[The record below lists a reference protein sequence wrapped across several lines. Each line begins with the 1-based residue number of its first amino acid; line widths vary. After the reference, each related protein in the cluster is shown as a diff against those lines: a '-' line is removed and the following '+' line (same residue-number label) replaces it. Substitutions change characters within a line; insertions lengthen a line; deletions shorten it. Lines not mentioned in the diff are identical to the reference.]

1 MLNLQEKS
9 GSDPELERRFEI
21 KLLVIA
27 CLILVAVFSGIKLGI
42 YALLHNAPEGFFRV
56 EMESKRKI
64 SSQGTPDYILSPR
77 ISTPEKHLWQAL
89 PGVAPAPADN
99 PLTQAKIDLG
109 KQLFFDKNLS
119 ADRSLSCASCHEL
132 EIHAGGDGARVST
145 GIMGQKGDRNAPTV
159 WNAAF
164 QKRLFWDG
172 RARSL
177 EQQAVHPFLNPIEMG
192 MRSEAEIEARV
203 KEQPSYT
210 ALFAKAFDE
219 NTEITIDKIAKA
231 IASYERT
238 LITNDSPYD
247 EFVRG
252 DKTAL
257 TSKQLSGMV
266 LFEEAGCIHCHFGP
280 NFSAASVFNSGLE
293 LRAFPANPGQID
305 SNYSFTLDGEDT
317 SVWRVPSLRNVALTG
332 PWLHN
337 GQVDDLN
344 EVVRIMSKA
353 QLGKSESREFQWA
366 ENRLGIVENPDL
378 TEQQVEDIVAFLKAL
393 SSKRLVQA
401 SLNSVTRP

>member
-1 MLNLQEKS
+1 MLNLQEKN

-27 CLILVAVFSGIKLGI
+27 CLILIAVFSGIKLGI
-42 YALLHNAPEGFFRV
+42 YTLLHNAPEGFFRV
-56 EMESKRKI
+56 EMVSKSKM

-89 PGVAPAPADN
+89 PGVAPVPADN

-132 EIHAGGDGARVST
+132 EIYAGGDGARVST

-177 EQQAVHPFLNPIEMG
+177 EQQAVQPFLNPIEMG
-192 MRSEAEIEARV
+192 MSSEAEIETRV

-210 ALFAKAFDE
+210 ALFAKAFDG

-293 LRAFPANPGQID
+293 LRAFPANPDQID

-353 QLGKSESREFQWA
+353 QLGKSESRQFQWA
-366 ENRLGIVENPDL
+366 ENRLGVVENPDL

-401 SLNSVTRP
+401 SLN

>member
-9 GSDPELERRFEI
+9 GSNPELQRRFEI
-21 KLLVIA
+21 KQLVVT
-27 CLILVAVFSGIKLGI
+27 CLILIAVFSGIKLGI
-42 YALLHNAPEGFFRV
+42 YAFLHNVPEGFFRV
-56 EMESKRKI
+56 EKVSKSNS

-77 ISTPEKHLWQAL
+77 VSTPEKYLWQSL
-89 PGVAPAPADN
+89 PGVAPAPVEN

-177 EQQAVHPFLNPIEMG
+177 EQQAVQPFLNPIEMG
-192 MRSEAEIEARV
+192 MNSEAEIEARV

-210 ALFAKAFDE
+210 ALFAKAFDG

-231 IASYERT
+231 VASYERT

-257 TSKQLSGMV
+257 TSKQLSGMA

-293 LRAFPANPGQID
+293 LRAFPANPDQID
-305 SNYSFTLDGEDT
+305 SNYSFTVDGEGT

-353 QLGKSESREFQWA
+353 QLGKSGSREFQWA
-366 ENRLGIVENPDL
+366 ENRLGVVENPDL

-401 SLNSVTRP
+401 SLN

>member
-9 GSDPELERRFEI
+9 GSNPELQRRFEI
-21 KLLVIA
+21 KQLVVT
-27 CLILVAVFSGIKLGI
+27 CLILIAVFSGIKLGI
-42 YALLHNAPEGFFRV
+42 YAFLHNVPEGFFRV
-56 EMESKRKI
+56 EKVSKSNS

-77 ISTPEKHLWQAL
+77 VSTPEKYLWQSL
-89 PGVAPAPADN
+89 PGVAPAPVDN

-132 EIHAGGDGARVST
+132 EMHAGGDGARVST

-177 EQQAVHPFLNPIEMG
+177 EQQAVQPFLNPIEMG
-192 MRSEAEIEARV
+192 MNSEAEIEARV

-210 ALFAKAFDE
+210 ALFAKAFDG

-252 DKTAL
+252 DKSAL
-257 TSKQLSGMV
+257 TSKQLSGMA

-293 LRAFPANPGQID
+293 LRVFPGNPDQID
-305 SNYSFTLDGEDT
+305 SNYSFALDGEET

-353 QLGKSESREFQWA
+353 QLGKSSSRTFQWA
-366 ENRLGIVENPDL
+366 DNRLGVVENPDL
-378 TEQQVEDIVAFLKAL
+378 TEQQVDEIVAFLKAL

-401 SLNSVTRP
+401 SLN